1 MTRRTRTA
9 FLILGLV
16 ELLAA
21 LSVPGIFL
29 WPLNAF
35 RMSNY
40 YSQDAILLVVGMDL
54 LRVLYLVLPLAG
66 LIGSMRNR
74 TWSVYCLA
82 SFPLVAWVFGAG
94 AVPYLSHVFR
104 PVQPRLIAVT
114 AINLAVIA
122 AVLWFYRGR
131 SNNSFKPNPL
141 RGSA

>member
-1 MTRRTRTA
+1 MNNRTRAA
-9 FLILGLV
+9 FLILGFV

-40 YSQDAILLVVGMDL
+40 YDQDAFALVVGMDL
-54 LRVLYLVLPLAG
+54 LRILYLLLPAAG
-66 LIGSMRNR
+66 LIGALRRNA
-74 TWSVYCLA
+74 WSGYCLG
-82 SFPLVAWVFGAG
+82 SFPVVAWVFGAG
-94 AVPYLSHVFR
+94 AIPYLSHIFT

-114 AINLAVIA
+114 IINLSVVATV
-122 AVLWFYRGR
+122 VWFYRSR